1 MTNNNSQKGFALP
14 MIIGIVALVAV
25 IGGVSYFATRQ
36 ESSVKND
43 AMVKIEE
50 GVMKKDNGVM
60 MTKDIVISIGAL
72 NDSGQTGK
80 ATFSD
85 MSGKTKVVV
94 EISGS
99 VVGVPQPSHIHTG
112 TSLTP
117 GAIVYPL
124 SAVVNGKA
132 ETILDVSLETLGTKL
147 PLAIM
152 VHKSKDEAKI
162 FVSGG
167 NLSKDGFPAMTKKDE
182 GNAMMKTD
190 ATKTDSM
197 MKKEETSMMDKG
209 DTMMKAGSYEAY
221 APEKVALASATHDV
235 VLFFRASWCPTCRAV
250 DADIKANL
258 SKIPSSL
265 AILDVNYDNSTALKQ
280 KYGVTYQHTFVQVD
294 KDGNLIKK
302 WSGSPTLSALV
313 VEVK

>member
-1 MTNNNSQKGFALP
+1 
-14 MIIGIVALVAV
+14 
-25 IGGVSYFATRQ
+25 
-36 ESSVKND
+36 
-43 AMVKIEE
+43 
-50 GVMKKDNGVM
+50 MKKDNEVM
-60 MTKDIVISIGAL
+60 MIKDIVVSMGTL
-72 NDSGQTGK
+72 NNSGQAGK

-85 MSGKTKVVV
+85 MDGKTKVVV

-99 VVGVPQPSHIHTG
+99 IAGVPQPSHIHMG
-112 TSLTP
+112 TSLMP
-117 GAIVYPL
+117 GSIVYPL

-132 ETILDVSLETLGTKL
+132 ETILDVSLEMLGTKL

-167 NLSKDGFPAMTKKDE
+167 DISKDGFPAITTKNNGE
-182 GNAMMKTD
+182 AMMKADT
-190 ATKTDSM
+190 TKTDSM
-197 MKKEETSMMDKG
+197 MKKEETNVMDKG

-221 APEKVALASATHDV
+221 APEKVMLASATHDV

-258 SKIPSSL
+258 SKIPSDL
-265 AILDVNYDNSTALKQ
+265 AILDVNYDNSSELKK

-294 KDGNLIKK
+294 KDGNMIKK

-313 VEVK
+313 AEIK